1 MDSTPGAT
9 EALAQFTATAEV
21 PSHVRQATRRYL
33 LDWLGS
39 AVAGGE
45 LEPPRLVR
53 EVVAS
58 LGGEP
63 QATVLATG
71 RRTSAPLAALANAA
85 ASHVLEMD
93 DLDRESV
100 SHPAAPIVAA
110 ALAVGERENSSGEA
124 LLDAIAVG
132 YEVGIRVGES
142 LGLTHYDYWHTTGT
156 AGTLGAAAAA
166 ARLSGLDARAT
177 QRALG
182 SAGTMAAGLWE
193 FLYDGA
199 MSKQLHPAKA
209 AHDGVLA
216 ALLADRGFTAA
227 SRILEGQKGLLA
239 AMSNDARPER
249 LTEGLPDLD
258 GWRIEQVS
266 FKVHASCRH
275 THSAVDAA
283 LQLRERLNGDLDA
296 VEAVSVR
303 IYTQA
308 LGLLDGM
315 EPTSPYAAK
324 FSLPFCVAAALRFG
338 ELSPSRFTAESIADP
353 QTLALADRI
362 EMTTDESLDR
372 LYPAAWPSIVRIRLL
387 DGSEHEA
394 RVDHPAGDPESGI
407 DEQDIAE
414 KFVRLMPTAAGD
426 AGTVAERLLH
436 REPSLTPA
444 EVATALEPV
453 AH

>member
-1 MDSTPGAT
+1 MSDTAAT
-9 EALAQFTATAEV
+9 ETLAQFAAIAAV
-21 PSHVRQATRRYL
+21 PQYVRQVTRRYL

-45 LEPPRLVR
+45 LEPPSLVR
-53 EVVAS
+53 QVVTS
-58 LGGEP
+58 LGGAP
-63 QATVLATG
+63 QPTVLATG
-71 RRTSAPLAALANAA
+71 ERTSAPLAALANAA
-85 ASHVLEMD
+85 ASHVLEID
-93 DLDRESV
+93 DLDRASV

-110 ALAVGERENSSGEA
+110 ALAVGEREDASGED
-124 LLDAIAVG
+124 LLDAIAIG
-132 YEVGIRVGES
+132 YEVGIRIGES

-166 ARLSGLDARAT
+166 ARLSHLDARAT

-182 SAGTMAAGLWE
+182 SAGTGLWE

-216 ALLADRGFTAA
+216 SLLAESGFTSA
-227 SRILEGQKGLLA
+227 SRILEGKKGLLA

-249 LTEGLPDLD
+249 LTEGLPDPET
-258 GWRIEQVS
+258 WRIEQVS
-266 FKVHASCRH
+266 FKVHAACRH

-283 LQLRERLNGDLDA
+283 LELREQLSDQIDA
-296 VEAVSVR
+296 IEAVSVR
-303 IYTQA
+303 IYSQA

-324 FSLPFCVAAALRFG
+324 FSLPFCVAAAPRFG
-338 ELSPSRFTAESIADP
+338 ELSPARFTPESIADAE
-353 QTLALADRI
+353 TLALADRI

-372 LYPAAWPSIVRIRLL
+372 LYPTAWPSIVRVRLF
-387 DGSEHEA
+387 DGSEHEV

-407 DEQDIAE
+407 SEQDLAE
-414 KFVRLMPTAAGD
+414 KFVRLTPPTAGD
-426 AGTVAERLLH
+426 ASVVAEQLLH
-436 REPSLTPA
+436 REPSLSPA
-444 EVATALEPV
+444 EVASALEPV
-453 AH
+453 AR